1 MRKKYLS
8 ALLFGA
14 LLFASAGTFTSCK
27 DYDDDISNLQGQVD
41 GIKADLEDL
50 QAQISAGKWIT
61 NVTSIEGGFTVTF
74 SDGQSF
80 NIVNGKDGQNGAP
93 GAAGAPGTSWEIGE
107 DGYWY
112 KDGEKTEYKAA
123 IDGEA
128 GKIVVPEIK
137 DGVWYVANEKGE
149 LEATE
154 YKANG
159 ATYAVAEANGG
170 FTIYAPTEDGKEMLE
185 IYCPGPASMISSII
199 LEDTQGDS
207 DDRQNNKLEL
217 IWNKFT
223 RPTQWAGPRALPANE
238 SVVYSSNSAIG
249 IRVNPVD
256 APADEVVYTLVNSK
270 NQELSHIKLTAKA
283 YDDLLTIDNA
293 QGRAAGTSNGLFT
306 LSMDEFTLTSGEN
319 TDFKNELAQEN
330 KGEKIAFAINA
341 DYSTRS
347 AYDIQVTAKPG
358 QALDKVAVK
367 EIKNSDANVGNTT
380 PEGIEV
386 DLGKTYTIVVPGKA
400 KGAMYDMWFE
410 FEKADQETYGIQ
422 WDNEARTFKVTVDPD
437 LVTPAKAFTMTIHTL
452 DTKGNVG
459 EVKYSVD
466 LSSVITTNV
475 VEYEAETYDISNLLG
490 ENKPKGFDLAISYM
504 ENELGSDKWIS
515 WINRVDLSKT
525 EAALYTDKDCKS
537 AVADGIK
544 SLKIAYKDA
553 NDKEATA
560 KTLETIKVTVDKENA
575 GALHLAKQY
584 YLKLTFKDDKEG
596 DINSIVVPVT
606 FTAPTVADQFT
617 RDANFVVDDV
627 ITAYFYNTDDK
638 KDQINVK
645 RYFTAVDKYA
655 ELSLDTETTLATVG
669 NTEYKSGA
677 TATND
682 GLATLAHLATAET
695 LDNDYITLNE
705 VEVNNSTGIELGYG
719 KNLIVTAKNDNYADT
734 KWVYDKE
741 ADKTYQF
748 TITIMSPIY
757 EGTVTP
763 VGNNSIPVIANNE
776 SGYAITG
783 SMITGVDYNNN
794 KFSVVPNTSA
804 NGKPSNTKDNPNDA
818 WSSKQIQN
826 VYVTPDR
833 AEYFNGGISF
843 RIPGGT
849 KENPIE
855 GAIVVK
861 ATPMPNTTETSITVH
876 VTDVWGYTKAVSVP
890 VTIQVGE

>member
-256 APADEVVYTLVNSK
+256 APADEVAYTLVNSK

-283 YDDLLTIDNA
+283 YDDLLTLNTA

-306 LSMDEFTLTSGEN
+306 LNMDEFTLTSGEN

-330 KGEKIAFAINA
+330 KNEQVAFAINA

-347 AYDIQVTAKPG
+347 AYDIQVTAKEG

-367 EIKNSDANVGNTT
+367 EIKTSDANVGNTT
-380 PEGIEV
+380 AEGIEV
-386 DLGKTYTIVVPGKA
+386 DLGKTYTIVVPENA

-452 DTKGNVG
+452 DTKGTVG
-459 EVKYSVD
+459 KVKYSVD

-515 WINRVDLSKT
+515 WINRVDLSQT
-525 EAALYTDKDCKS
+525 VAALYTDKDCKS

-544 SLKIAYKDA
+544 SLKIVYKDA

-584 YLKLTFKDDKEG
+584 YLKLTFKDEKKG

-606 FTAPTVADQFT
+606 FTAPSVADQFT

-655 ELSLDTETTLATVG
+655 KLTLDDKTTLATVG
-669 NTEYKSGA
+669 TDKFES
-677 TATND
+677 ND
-682 GLATLAHLATAET
+682 LATLNPTSATT
-695 LDNDYITLNE
+695 LEAYYITLND
-705 VEVNNSTGIELGYG
+705 VKTDVNTGIQLGYG
-719 KNLIVTAKNDNYADT
+719 KNLIVTAKNNNYADT

-794 KFSVVPNTSA
+794 KFSVVPNTSE
-804 NGKPSNTKDNPNDA
+804 NGKPDNTKDNPNDA

>member
-27 DYDDDISNLQGQVD
+27 DYDDDISNLQSQVD

-61 NVTSIEGGFTVTF
+61 NITSIEGGFTVTF

-199 LEDTQGDS
+199 LEDTRENPT
-207 DDRQNNKLEL
+207 RQNNKLEL
-217 IWNKFT
+217 IWNTFH

-256 APADEVVYTLVNSK
+256 APADEVAYTLVNSK

-283 YDDLLTIDNA
+283 YDDLLTLDNA

-319 TDFKNELAQEN
+319 TDFENELAQEN
-330 KGEKIAFAINA
+330 KDEQVAFAINA

-347 AYDIQVTAKPG
+347 AYDIQVTAKEG
-358 QALDKVAVK
+358 LALDKVAVK
-367 EIKNSDANVGNTT
+367 EIKTSDAKVGNTI
-380 PEGIEV
+380 EKGIEV
-386 DLGKTYTIVVPGKA
+386 DLGKTYTIVVPEDA
-400 KGAMYDMWFE
+400 EGAMYDMWFE

-422 WDNEARTFKVTVDPD
+422 WDNEARTFKVTIDPD
-437 LVTPAKAFTMTIHTL
+437 LVTPADAFTMTIHTL
-452 DTKGNVG
+452 DTQGNVG
-459 EVKYSVD
+459 KVKYSVD

-475 VEYEAETYDISNLLG
+475 VEYEAETYDISNLLDA
-490 ENKPKGFDLAISYM
+490 NKPQGFDLAISYM

-515 WINRVDLSKT
+515 WINRVNLTKT
-525 EAALYTDKDCKS
+525 KATLYTDKDCKS
-537 AVADGIK
+537 EVADGIS

-560 KTLETIKVTVDKENA
+560 KTLETIKVTVEKENA
-575 GALHLAKQY
+575 GKLHLAKQY
-584 YLKLTFKDDKEG
+584 YLKLAFKDANSG

-627 ITAYFYNTDDK
+627 ITAYFYNTDETNK
-638 KDQINVK
+638 NQINVK

-655 ELSLDTETTLATVG
+655 TLSLDAKTTLATVG
-669 NTEYKSGA
+669 TEKFES
-677 TATND
+677 ND
-682 GLATLAHLATAET
+682 LATLSHTTGATLEA
-695 LDNDYITLNE
+695 DYITLKN
-705 VEVNNSTGIELGYG
+705 VKTDGNTGIQLGYG

-794 KFSVVPNTSA
+794 KFSVVPNTKTGGIPT
-804 NGKPSNTKDNPNDA
+804 NKKDNPNDA

-833 AEYFNGGISF
+833 AEYFNGGISL

-849 KENPIE
+849 EKNPVE

>member
-61 NVTSIEGGFTVTF
+61 NITSIEGGFTVTF

-80 NIVNGKDGQNGAP
+80 NIVNGKDGQNGQDGAP

-199 LEDTQGDS
+199 LEDTDENSTGI
-207 DDRQNNKLEL
+207 RQNNKLEL

-256 APADEVVYTLVNSK
+256 APADEVAYTLVNSK

-319 TDFKNELAQEN
+319 TDFTNELAQEN
-330 KGEKIAFAINA
+330 KGEEVAFAINA

-367 EIKNSDANVGNTT
+367 EIKASDANVDNTIKK
-380 PEGIEV
+380 GIKV
-386 DLGKTYTIVVPGKA
+386 DLGKTYTIVVPEYA
-400 KGAMYDMWFE
+400 EGAMYDMWFE

-437 LVTPAKAFTMTIHTL
+437 LVTPADAFTMTIHTL

-459 EVKYSVD
+459 EVKYSVN

-475 VEYEAETYDISNLLG
+475 VEYEAETYDISNLLDV
-490 ENKPKGFDLAISYM
+490 NKPQGFDLAISHM

-544 SLKIAYKDA
+544 SLKIVYKDA

-575 GALHLAKQY
+575 GKLHLAKQY
-584 YLKLTFKDDKEG
+584 YLKLAFKDKKEG

-627 ITAYFYNTDDK
+627 ITAYFYNTDEN

-655 ELSLDTETTLATVG
+655 TLTLDDKTTLATVG
-669 NTEYKSGA
+669 TEKFESE
-677 TATND
+677 D
-682 GLATLAHLATAET
+682 LATLSHTTGAATLEA
-695 LDNDYITLNE
+695 DYITLQD
-705 VEVNNSTGIELGYG
+705 VKTDVNTGIQLGYG

-818 WSSKQIQN
+818 WTSKQIQN

>member
-1 MRKKYLS
+1 KKYLS

-27 DYDDDISNLQGQVD
+27 DYDDDISNLQSQVD

-61 NVTSIEGGFTVTF
+61 NITSIEGGFTVTF

-199 LEDTQGDS
+199 LEDTQGNS
-207 DDRQNNKLEL
+207 ADRQNNKLEL
-217 IWNKFT
+217 IWNTFH
-223 RPTQWAGPRALPANE
+223 RPSQWAGPRALPANE

-256 APADEVVYTLVNSK
+256 APADEVAYTLVNSK

-283 YDDLLTIDNA
+283 YDDLLTLDNA

-319 TDFKNELAQEN
+319 TDFENELDQEN
-330 KGEKIAFAINA
+330 KDEKVAFAINA

-347 AYDIQVTAKPG
+347 AYDIQVTAKEG
-358 QALDKVAVK
+358 LALDKVAVK
-367 EIKNSDANVGNTT
+367 EIKNSNANVGNTT
-380 PEGIEV
+380 EEKIEV
-386 DLGKTYTIVVPGKA
+386 DLGKTYTIVVPEDA

-422 WDNEARTFKVTVDPD
+422 WDNEARTFKVTIDPD
-437 LVTPAKAFTMTIHTL
+437 LVTPADPFIMTIHTL
-452 DTKGNVG
+452 DTQGNVDK
-459 EVKYSVD
+459 VKYFVD

-475 VEYEAETYDISNLLG
+475 VEYEAETYDISNLLDA
-490 ENKPKGFDLAISYM
+490 NKPQGFDLAISYM

-515 WINRVDLSKT
+515 WINRVNLTKT
-525 EAALYTDKDCKS
+525 VAALYTDKDCKS

-544 SLKIAYKDA
+544 SLTIAYKDA

-575 GALHLAKQY
+575 GKLHLAKQY
-584 YLKLTFKDDKEG
+584 YLKLAFKDAKNG

-627 ITAYFYNTDDK
+627 ITAYFYNTDANK
-638 KDQINVK
+638 NQINVK

-655 ELSLDTETTLATVG
+655 TLSLDTETTLATVG

-677 TATND
+677 TGTNTND
-682 GLATLAHLATAET
+682 GLATLTHSGTT
-695 LDNDYITLNE
+695 LDNDYIILNE
-705 VEVNNSTGIELGYG
+705 VGVNNSTGIELGYG

-804 NGKPSNTKDNPNDA
+804 NGTPTNKKDNPNDA
-818 WSSKQIQN
+818 WTSKQIQN

-833 AEYFNGGISF
+833 AEYFNGGISL

-849 KENPIE
+849 KENPVE